1 MGPFQNRRFAMAG
14 LVVGA
19 LSLSTLSGCVA
30 RSPAA
35 LARVSQPNMVFSQAG
50 AWSVTSRLS
59 PQIESGRAGVSGAQ
73 AAGCTTC
80 R

>member
-1 MGPFQNRRFAMAG
+1 MDSFQQLRFIPAG
-14 LVVGA
+14 IGA
-19 LSLSTLSGCVA
+19 CALLLCSGCVNH
-30 RSPAA
+30 SPAA

-50 AWSVTSRLS
+50 AWAVTSRLS